1 LMSSSE
7 DTGVDPRFFTA
18 PLPIVIHIV
27 SSAIYII
34 LGAFQFSPGLRRA
47 RLHWHRVAGRLLLP
61 CGIVSAL
68 SAMWMA
74 IYYAPLFGAGIT
86 IMYIRLVVS
95 AAVILFLC
103 LGFVAIRRREI
114 QQHRAWMIRAY
125 ALIVAAGTQ
134 PLTLAISLTLLGSD
148 ELGYMSGLS
157 AGWLINMIIA
167 EWLIRRKAGKK
178 YPVGDDLEIG
188 ILGDAE
194 A

>member
-1 LMSSSE
+1 MNRYSKADWLIPSGLIALGFLPLLGGAIVLVELMSSSE

-95 AAVILFLC
+95 
-103 LGFVAIRRREI
+103 G
-114 QQHRAWMIRAY
+114 
-125 ALIVAAGTQ
+125 
-134 PLTLAISLTLLGSD
+134 
-148 ELGYMSGLS
+148 
-157 AGWLINMIIA
+157 
-167 EWLIRRKAGKK
+167 
-178 YPVGDDLEIG
+178 
-188 ILGDAE
+188 
-194 A
+194 